1 MSIVVAHME
10 LPAASAALSQPERI
24 ARLLGGE
31 RALEAPANTYA
42 DWDRLIRAGL
52 PAEAATALLEALPI
66 QQGRVLES
74 LRIPKSTWSRR
85 LRQKRFAPEESDRL
99 YRLADVVARA
109 EEVLGSREKGVR
121 WLTRPNRALEMEA
134 PLTQLETEAG
144 YESVKTLLGRIE
156 HGVHS

>member
-1 MSIVVAHME
+1 MVS
-10 LPAASAALSQPERI
+10 PAPSTALSQPERI

-31 RALEAPANTYA
+31 RALEAPASTYA
-42 DWDRLIRAGL
+42 EWDSLIRAGL
-52 PAEAATALLEALPI
+52 PAEAATSLLEALPI

-109 EEVLGSREKGVR
+109 EEVLGSREKAVR
-121 WLTRPNRALEMEA
+121 WLTRPNRALELEE
-134 PLTQLETEAG
+134 PLTRLETEAG

-156 HGVHS
+156 HGVHT